1 MTMGENIELR
11 KYRQAEI
18 SLKKLELQM
27 QLIRNEYDAELI
39 SKAQYKEYCDK
50 LANAILSIQ
59 L

>member
-1 MTMGENIELR
+1 MTMSENIELK

-27 QLIRNEYDAELI
+27 QLARNEYDAELI
-39 SKAQYKEYCDK
+39 SKAQYNEYCNK
-50 LANAILSIQ
+50 LAKAILSIQ